1 MKIHVAVK
9 KTKMG
14 MFEEN
19 MFAQDL
25 PFSKLVPNN
34 EFKKSFK
41 FEPRVQFDITM
52 RIRQALSGQ
61 EKEQKKT
68 TRKVMDALMQP
79 FD

>member
-1 MKIHVAVK
+1 
-9 KTKMG
+9 MG

-25 PFSKLVPNN
+25 PFAKLVPNN

-52 RIRQALSGQ
+52 RIRQALSKQ

-68 TRKVMDALMQP
+68 TRKVMEALA
-79 FD
+79 

>member
-1 MKIHVAVK
+1 
-9 KTKMG
+9 MG

-25 PFSKLVPNN
+25 PFAKLVPND

-52 RIRQALSGQ
+52 RIRQALSKQ

-68 TRKVMDALMQP
+68 TRKVMEALA
-79 FD
+79 